1 MMTETADQIRDKR
14 QHWAAPGGWHD
25 RKVRILAVWLPGA
38 VGVVLA
44 AMIIG
49 PLFARREISFLL
61 DRNKVALTQERLR
74 VANAMYRGIDGEG
87 RPFTVTADNA
97 VQTSIRE
104 PVVKMDKLAARLRMS
119 DGPAELIAQ
128 NGAYNYQAE
137 TIAVAGPVVF
147 TAADGY
153 RITTQNVSIDLKQRR
168 IGGTGGVSGS
178 VPAGTFRA
186 DRVSADL
193 EQRVITLDGN
203 VRMLMQLQQL
213 RMPK

>member
-1 MMTETADQIRDKR
+1 MSKAADQIRDKR

-25 RKVRILAVWLPGA
+25 RKVRLLAVWLPGA

-61 DRNKVALTQERLR
+61 DRNKVALTTERLR
-74 VANAMYRGIDGEG
+74 VANAMYRGIDGQG
-87 RPFTVTADNA
+87 RPFTLTADNA
-97 VQTSIRE
+97 VQASIRE
-104 PVVKMDKLAARLRMS
+104 PVVKMGKLAAWLRLT

-128 NGAYNYQAE
+128 NGSYNYQNE
-137 TIAVAGPVVF
+137 TVAVAGPVVF

-153 RITTQNVSIDLKQRR
+153 RITTQNVSIDLKGRR
-168 IGGTGGVSGS
+168 VGGSGGVSGA

-193 EQRVITLDGN
+193 EQRIVTLDGN
-203 VRMLMQLQQL
+203 VRMVMQLQQL
-213 RMPK
+213 RMPR

>member
-1 MMTETADQIRDKR
+1 MSQSADQIRDKR

-25 RKVRILAVWLPGA
+25 RKMRFLAVWLPGL

-61 DRNKVALTQERLR
+61 DRNKVALTQERIR
-74 VANAMYRGIDGEG
+74 VSNAMYRGIDAEG

-97 VQTSIRE
+97 VQVSIKE
-104 PVVKMDKLAARLRMS
+104 PVVKMDTLAARLQLS

-137 TIAVAGPVVF
+137 TVSVAGPVVF

-193 EQRVITLDGN
+193 EQRIVTLDGN
-203 VRMLMQLQQL
+203 VRMVLQLQQL
-213 RMPK
+213 RMPR

>member
-1 MMTETADQIRDKR
+1 MSESADRIRDKR

-25 RKVRILAVWLPGA
+25 RKVRFLAVWLPGA

-61 DRNKVALTQERLR
+61 DRNKVALTTERLR
-74 VANAMYRGIDGEG
+74 VSNALYRGIDNQG
-87 RPFTVTADNA
+87 RPFTLTADNA

-104 PVVKMDKLAARLRMS
+104 PVVKMDKLAARLRMT

-128 NGAYNYQAE
+128 NGAYNYRDE
-137 TIAVAGPVVF
+137 TVAVDGPVVF

-153 RITTQNVSIDLKQRR
+153 RITTQNVSIDLKARR
-168 IGGTGGVSGS
+168 VGGTGGVSGA

-193 EQRVITLDGN
+193 EQRIITLDGN
-203 VRMLMQLQQL
+203 VRMVMQLQKL
-213 RMPK
+213 RMPR

>member
-1 MMTETADQIRDKR
+1 MSENAEQVRDRR

-25 RKVRILAVWLPGA
+25 RKVRFLAVWLPGA

-49 PLFARREISFLL
+49 PLFARRELSFLL
-61 DRNKVALTQERLR
+61 DRNKVAQTGDRLR
-74 VANAMYRGIDGEG
+74 VANAMYRGIDGQG
-87 RPFTVTADNA
+87 RPFTLTADNA
-97 VQTSIRE
+97 VQASIRE
-104 PVVKMDKLAARLRMS
+104 PVVKMDKLAARLRLT

-128 NGAYNYQAE
+128 NGAYNYRDE
-137 TIAVAGPVVF
+137 TVAVQGPVVF

-153 RITTQNVSIDLKQRR
+153 RMTTQNVSIDLKGRKV
-168 IGGTGGVSGS
+168 GGNGGVSGA

-193 EQRVITLDGN
+193 DQRIVTMDGN
-203 VRMLMQLQQL
+203 VRMVMQLQQL
-213 RMPK
+213 RMPR

>member
-1 MMTETADQIRDKR
+1 MSQNADLIRDKR
-14 QHWAAPGGWHD
+14 QQWAAPGGWHD
-25 RKVRILAVWLPGA
+25 RKVRFLAVWLPGA

-97 VQTSIRE
+97 VQVSIKE

-147 TAADGY
+147 TADGY

-168 IGGTGGVSGS
+168 IGGTGGVSGT

-193 EQRVITLDGN
+193 EQRIVTLDGN
-203 VRMLMQLQQL
+203 VRLVMQPQRL

>member
-137 TIAVAGPVVF
+137 TISVVGPVVF

-203 VRMLMQLQQL
+203 VRMMMQLQQL

>member
-1 MMTETADQIRDKR
+1 MSESADLIRDKR

-25 RKVRILAVWLPGA
+25 RKVRFLAVWLPGA

-61 DRNKVALTQERLR
+61 DRSKVALTQERLR
-74 VANAMYRGIDGEG
+74 VSNAMYRGIDGEG

-97 VQTSIRE
+97 VQVSIKE

-137 TIAVAGPVVF
+137 TVVVAGPVVF

-153 RITTQNVSIDLKQRR
+153 RIITQNVSIDLKQRR

-193 EQRVITLDGN
+193 EQRIITLDGN
-203 VRMLMQLQQL
+203 VRMMMQLNQL

>member
-1 MMTETADQIRDKR
+1 MSQSADQIRDKR

-25 RKVRILAVWLPGA
+25 RKMRFLAVWLPGL

-61 DRNKVALTQERLR
+61 DRNKVALTQERIR
-74 VANAMYRGIDGEG
+74 VSNAMYRGIDAEG

-97 VQTSIRE
+97 VQVSIKE
-104 PVVKMDKLAARLRMS
+104 PVVKMDTLAARLRLS

-137 TIAVAGPVVF
+137 TVSVAGPVVF

-193 EQRVITLDGN
+193 EQRIVTLDGN
-203 VRMLMQLQQL
+203 VRMVLQLQQL
-213 RMPK
+213 RMPR

>member
-1 MMTETADQIRDKR
+1 MSQQADQIRDKR

-25 RKVRILAVWLPGA
+25 RKVRFLSVWLPGL

-61 DRNKVALTQERLR
+61 DRNKVALTNERIR
-74 VANAMYRGIDGEG
+74 VSNAMYRGIDGEG

-97 VQTSIRE
+97 VQVSIMQ

-128 NGAYNYQAE
+128 NGAYNYHDE
-137 TIAVAGPVVF
+137 TVAVEGPVVF

-153 RITTQNVSIDLKQRR
+153 KMTTQNVSIDLKQRR
-168 IGGTGGVSGS
+168 VGGTGGVSGT
-178 VPAGTFRA
+178 VPAGNFRA
-186 DRVSADL
+186 DRISADL
-193 EQRVITLDGN
+193 EQRVITMDGN
-203 VRMLMQLQQL
+203 VRMVMQPNQL

>member
-1 MMTETADQIRDKR
+1 MSQLADQVRDKR

-25 RKVRILAVWLPGA
+25 RKVRFLAVWLPGA

-61 DRNKVALTQERLR
+61 DRNKVALTSERVR
-74 VANAMYRGIDGEG
+74 VSNAMYRGIDGQG
-87 RPFTVTADNA
+87 RPFTLTADNA
-97 VQTSIRE
+97 VQVSIKE
-104 PVVKMDKLAARLRMS
+104 PVVKMDKLAARLRLT

-128 NGAYNYQAE
+128 NGSYNYQDE
-137 TIAVAGPVVF
+137 TVAVAGPVVF

-153 RITTQNVSIDLKQRR
+153 RMTTQNVWIDLKARR
-168 IGGTGGVSGS
+168 VGGAGGVSGT

-193 EQRVITLDGN
+193 EQRIVTLDGN
-203 VRMLMQLQQL
+203 VRMVMQLQQL
-213 RMPK
+213 RMPR

>member
-1 MMTETADQIRDKR
+1 MSESADLIRDKR

-25 RKVRILAVWLPGA
+25 RKVRFLAVWLPGA

-61 DRNKVALTQERLR
+61 DRSKVALTQERLR
-74 VANAMYRGIDGEG
+74 VSNAMYRGIDGQG

-97 VQTSIRE
+97 VQVSIKE

-137 TIAVAGPVVF
+137 TVSVAGPVVF

-153 RITTQNVSIDLKQRR
+153 RIITQNVSIDLKQRR

-193 EQRVITLDGN
+193 EQRIVTLDGN
-203 VRMLMQLQQL
+203 VRLMMQLQQL
-213 RMPK
+213 RMPR

>member
-1 MMTETADQIRDKR
+1 MSQAADQIRDKR

-25 RKVRILAVWLPGA
+25 RKVRLLAVWLPGA

-61 DRNKVALTQERLR
+61 DRNKVALTTERLR
-74 VANAMYRGIDGEG
+74 VANAMYRGIDGQG
-87 RPFTVTADNA
+87 RPFTLTADNA
-97 VQTSIRE
+97 VQASIRE
-104 PVVKMDKLAARLRMS
+104 PIVKMGKLAARLRLT

-128 NGAYNYQAE
+128 NGAYNYQDE
-137 TIAVAGPVVF
+137 TVAVQGPVVF

-153 RITTQNVSIDLKQRR
+153 RMTTQNVSIDLKGRR
-168 IGGTGGVSGS
+168 VGGTGGVSGS

-193 EQRVITLDGN
+193 EQRIVTLDGN
-203 VRMLMQLQQL
+203 VRMVMQLQQL
-213 RMPK
+213 RMPR

>member
-1 MMTETADQIRDKR
+1 MSESADLIRDKR

-25 RKVRILAVWLPGA
+25 RKVRFLAVWLPGA

-74 VANAMYRGIDGEG
+74 VSNAMYRGIDGQG

-97 VQTSIRE
+97 VQASIKE

-137 TIAVAGPVVF
+137 TVSVAGPVVF

-153 RITTQNVSIDLKQRR
+153 RIITQNVSIDLKQRR

-193 EQRVITLDGN
+193 EQRIVTLDGN
-203 VRMLMQLQQL
+203 VRLMMQLQQL
-213 RMPK
+213 RMPR

>member
-1 MMTETADQIRDKR
+1 MSQIADQVRDKR

-25 RKVRILAVWLPGA
+25 RKVRFLAVWLPGA

-74 VANAMYRGIDGEG
+74 VSNAMYRGIDGEG

-97 VQTSIRE
+97 VQASIKE
-104 PVVKMDKLAARLRMS
+104 PVVKMDTLAARLRMS
-119 DGPAELIAQ
+119 DGPAELVAK

-137 TIAVAGPVVF
+137 TVAVAGPVVF

-153 RITTQNVSIDLKQRR
+153 RIVTQNVSIDLKQRR
-168 IGGTGGVSGS
+168 VGGTGGVSGS

-193 EQRVITLDGN
+193 EQRIITLDGN
-203 VRMLMQLQQL
+203 VRMMMQLQQL

>member
-1 MMTETADQIRDKR
+1 MSQEADQVRDRR

-25 RKVRILAVWLPGA
+25 RKVRFLSVWLPGA

-61 DRNKVALTQERLR
+61 DRNKVALATERLR
-74 VANAMYRGIDGEG
+74 VADAMYRGIDDKG

-97 VQTSIRE
+97 VQASIRE
-104 PVVKMDKLAARLRMS
+104 PVVKMDKLAARLRLT
-119 DGPAELIAQ
+119 DGPAELVAQ
-128 NGAYNYQAE
+128 NGAYNYRDE
-137 TIAVAGPVVF
+137 TVAVDGPVVF

-153 RITTQNVSIDLKQRR
+153 RMTTQNVWIDLKARR
-168 IGGTGGVSGS
+168 VGGTGGVSGT

-186 DRVSADL
+186 DRISADL
-193 EQRVITLDGN
+193 DQRIVTMDGN
-203 VRMLMQLQQL
+203 VRMVMQLQQL
-213 RMPK
+213 RMPR